1 MKISPLAFRISH
13 FGFLVWVFIFVLLG
27 PSPAGAQFQIFL
39 KGGGPPIE
47 ASGVFDE
54 GYWLVFREPRSGD
67 ELSIA
72 KERVDRVVG
81 IRPGGYLFVPFTPPP
96 SLRLAGAQRAVLL
109 QILNLEDKRFDTLVK
124 GFHSD
129 IQNLS
134 TLATAK
140 ESVGGQSAEL
150 AIGYQR
156 DIIRRKLDELGES
169 LPRIDRILDRM
180 SQLPTPPVKPIYHF
194 YR

>member
-1 MKISPLAFRISH
+1 M
-13 FGFLVWVFIFVLLG
+13 
-27 PSPAGAQFQIFL
+27 
-39 KGGGPPIE
+39 
-47 ASGVFDE
+47 
-54 GYWLVFREPRSGD
+54 
-67 ELSIA
+67 
-72 KERVDRVVG
+72 
-81 IRPGGYLFVPFTPPP
+81 
-96 SLRLAGAQRAVLL
+96 L

-180 SQLPTPPVKPIYHF
+180 SQLPTPQVKPIYHF